1 MEMQALTDFVWSG
14 ALAGWPFPVGFFSGA
29 TTCTYIIVILSG
41 CSLWDGRNVLH
52 VMRDASSHIVR

>member
-1 MEMQALTDFVWSG
+1 MYGNAG
-14 ALAGWPFPVGFFSGA
+14 AHRFCVERGFGRVAVPSWFFSGA

-52 VMRDASSHIVR
+52 VMRDA